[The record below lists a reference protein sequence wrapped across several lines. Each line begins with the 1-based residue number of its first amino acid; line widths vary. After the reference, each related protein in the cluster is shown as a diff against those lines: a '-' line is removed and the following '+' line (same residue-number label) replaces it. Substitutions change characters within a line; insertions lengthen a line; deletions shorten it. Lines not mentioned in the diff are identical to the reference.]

1 MCNKNLITH
10 KITQQYFL
18 LLLLNSSTK
27 ARSEKWSSG
36 ILTYLIQLWEFIMP
50 HPNLIIWQLIWSF
63 PLILIFSPNYNH
75 IYQISSLS
83 FTLHNHSSL
92 TIHFFHSSLL
102 WFTRSFVLWLSMIA
116 LPFTLKRC
124 SSGKNPCHAVLS
136 FLIRRSTELLIELL
150 LSST

>member
-1 MCNKNLITH
+1 M
-10 KITQQYFL
+10 
-18 LLLLNSSTK
+18 NSATK

-75 IYQISSLS
+75 IHQISSLS

-102 WFTRSFVLWLSMIA
+102 WFTPSSLVVLCCGCLWL
-116 LPFTLKRC
+116 
-124 SSGKNPCHAVLS
+124 PCHSRSSVVLQEKIPVMQYS
-136 FLIRRSTELLIELL
+136 
-150 LSST
+150 LSLSDVPLNCL